1 VTDPGLV
8 YTSPVAFSRKERLL
22 LAVAPAVGA
31 IVLKALYATCR
42 VEVRGRE
49 HYDGLFAT
57 NTHFLLGILHE
68 TLPIVACYLRNHN
81 FHGLTSYSFDGEL
94 ASRVLNQFG
103 FKSVRG
109 SSSRGGM
116 KALVQ
121 LAKATDSIPLVGL
134 TVDGPKGPR
143 REAKAGIAIVSA
155 KKQVPILPSAYV
167 ALSAWRMNSWD
178 RMAIPKP
185 FTRIVCAFG
194 APLDPPANLSSDLI
208 ERKRRE
214 TEESI
219 ARLHRDIED
228 DLGVDPQLTR

>member
-1 VTDPGLV
+1 MSDPGLV

-22 LAVAPAVGA
+22 LAVVPPVGA
-31 IVLKALYATCR
+31 TVLKALYATCM

-49 HYDGLFAT
+49 HYDELFSS
-57 NTHFLLGILHE
+57 NSHFLLGLLHE
-68 TLPIVACYLRNHN
+68 TLPIVACYFRNSN

-94 ASRVLNQFG
+94 ASRILNQFG
-103 FKSVRG
+103 IKAVRG

-121 LAKATDSIPLVGL
+121 LAKATESIPLVGL

-155 KKQVPILPSAYV
+155 KKQLPILPSAYV
-167 ALSAWRMNSWD
+167 ALSSWRANSWD
-178 RMAIPKP
+178 RMAVPKP

-194 APLDPPANLSSDLI
+194 VPLDPPAGLSSDLI
-208 ERKRRE
+208 ERKRHDLE
-214 TEESI
+214 VSI
-219 ARLHRDIED
+219 AGLHREIED
-228 DLGVDPQLTR
+228 DLGVDP